1 MIVIDCKKVGSLIL
15 ELRKEKNM
23 TQKQLADLMNIS
35 DKTISKWER
44 GLGCPDISLIPEL
57 AQIFGVNIDI
67 LLSGEINSNDVVGG
81 NMNKLKFYVC
91 TQCGNMMTA
100 TGNAQ
105 ISCCGKKLEALEA
118 KKVDDKHKLIVEPVE
133 DELYVT
139 TEHDMTKEHYV
150 SFVAALSA
158 GKIQMIKLYPEGNA
172 EARFKINGVK
182 KILFYCNRDGL
193 FSLDVVKGI
202 DDKKISYDDV
212 EERRALEQTAKMLFG

>member
-1 MIVIDCKKVGSLIL
+1 MDCKKVGSLIL

-105 ISCCGKKLEALEA
+105 ISCCGKKLESLEA
-118 KKVDDKHKLIVEPVE
+118 KKVDDNHKLIVEPVE

-139 TEHDMTKEHYV
+139 TEHDMTKEHYI
-150 SFVAALSA
+150 SFVAYVKGDRALILKQYPEWIMQFRFRKS
-158 GKIQMIKLYPEGNA
+158 GHGKLYH
-172 EARFKINGVK
+172 
-182 KILFYCNRDGL
+182 YCTNHGL
-193 FSLDVVKGI
+193 YYQIV
-202 DDKKISYDDV
+202 
-212 EERRALEQTAKMLFG
+212 

>member
-1 MIVIDCKKVGSLIL
+1 MDCKKVGSLIL

-35 DKTISKWER
+35 DKAISKWER
-44 GLGCPDISLIPEL
+44 GLGCPDISLIPKL

-118 KKVDDKHKLIVEPVE
+118 KKVDDNHKLIVEPVE

-139 TEHDMTKEHYV
+139 TEHDMTKEHYI
-150 SFVAALSA
+150 SFVAYVKGDRALIL
-158 GKIQMIKLYPEGNA
+158 KQYPEWNMQF
-172 EARFKINGVK
+172 RF
-182 KILFYCNRDGL
+182 
-193 FSLDVVKGI
+193 
-202 DDKKISYDDV
+202 
-212 EERRALEQTAKMLFG
+212 